1 MQYKTLGKDQL
12 KKELSSLLEKY
23 EQIKAKKLS
32 LDMSRGKPCREQ
44 LNLSDGMLKI
54 LDSDDCLDM
63 CKTDARNYGI
73 VDGIPAA
80 KKLFAD
86 LLGVESENVL
96 VCGNS
101 SLNIMYDTVV
111 RALIFGTD
119 KESKSWYEQGK
130 IKFLCVVPGYDR
142 HFRICESLG
151 IEMISVEMK
160 KDGPDMDEIE
170 RLVSSDEKIKGIW
183 CVPKYSN
190 PDGVT
195 YSDEVV
201 KRFASL
207 KPAAKDFR
215 IFWDNAYFIH
225 DLYDDKCDTLLNIFP
240 ELDKNKNSDMVY
252 MFSSTSKI
260 SYPGAGVGVLVSSR
274 KNIEWAIEK
283 MSAQTIGHDKVNQ
296 ARHVKFFKDKDGVLS
311 HMKKH
316 AEIMRPKF
324 DIVINALTRE
334 FGNSDIASFTKPLGG
349 YFVSLDLLDGT
360 AKKTVQMCKDA
371 GVVLTGAGATHPY
384 GVDPRDRNIRIAPSY
399 PSCAELE
406 EAADVL
412 CTCAKIACIEKLLSE

>member
-1 MQYKTLGKDQL
+1 MQYKSLEKSVLQ
-12 KKELSSLLEKY
+12 KELSSLYEKY
-23 EQIKAKKLS
+23 EQIKAEKLS

-44 LNLSDGMLKI
+44 LDLSDGMLKI
-54 LDSDDCLDM
+54 LDSEDCLDL

-86 LLGVESENVL
+86 LLDVESENVL

-111 RALIFGTD
+111 RALLFGVG
-119 KESKSWYEQGK
+119 KEYPSWNEQGK
-130 IKFLCVVPGYDR
+130 VKFLCVVPGYDR

-151 IEMISVEMK
+151 IDMISVEMK
-160 KDGPDMDEIE
+160 NDGPDMDEIE

-195 YSDEVV
+195 YSNEVV
-201 KRFASL
+201 KRFAAL

-225 DLYDDKCDTLLNIFP
+225 DLYEEKSDTLLNIFS
-240 ELDKNKNSDMVY
+240 ELEKNGNDDMVY

-324 DIVINALTRE
+324 DIVLKALTRE
-334 FGNSDIASFTKPLGG
+334 FENSDIATFTKPLGG
-349 YFVSLDLLDGT
+349 YFISLDLLDGT
-360 AKKTVQMCKDA
+360 AKKTVQMCKEA

-399 PSCAELE
+399 PSCSELE
-406 EAADVL
+406 QAADVL
-412 CTCAKIACIEKLLSE
+412 CTCAKIACIEKILSE